1 MNKLRIRIINIF
13 ILTLIFCIPTF
24 AADDDATT
32 TEDDKIVTLE
42 NRDVGLIPLDEPGIV
57 SLGLQE
63 ADVATVMK
71 GISQLGNYD
80 FVTKGEIDKR
90 VNLTLKNRSIREA
103 LDIISDSTATE
114 YRIQGT
120 IITVFGDGV
129 DPSFTKT
136 YNVLKGN
143 TQTIG
148 TVLQGII
155 GGNVSTQGL
164 GGQAENAPGE
174 GGAGAAPG
182 AAGAPLI
189 QKGSARIVVDKLN
202 SQIIITAVP
211 SDHRTIEKVF
221 PELDQDRP
229 KKRFLTRMYEL
240 KFITPDVFVRSIK
253 FLIPGIEDEQ
263 IFKVAGDSGAEGA
276 GGGGGTGGALSSSQ
290 KRVIIQDTLPNLNRI
305 SELLTDL
312 DVPPRQ
318 VVIDVKMIEF
328 TLNDDQ
334 KLGVDWKS
342 MFTQAGRN
350 LPVAEFFSPLASQ
363 GTGRLKFGSLGPDHL
378 QIVLDFIKANSTAKI
393 LSNPQLTVVDG
404 QQASITVGDQIPYR
418 TTIVSNGTAQGQVN
432 FANAGVELSVT
443 PVIFKD
449 DFVNLIIQPS
459 ITSRTGDFDG
469 IPIIS
474 TKVTNT
480 TLNIRNNHTV
490 IMGGLISHTDSV
502 EQNQIPIV
510 GQIPGIGHLF
520 RNNSRT
526 HRANELV
533 FFITP
538 KIYSEFASHP
548 NDTLNYE
555 FKEPDFPA
563 PTAYQFTDREEQQR
577 ELQEFRKRSRL

>member
-1 MNKLRIRIINIF
+1 
-13 ILTLIFCIPTF
+13 
-24 AADDDATT
+24 
-32 TEDDKIVTLE
+32 
-42 NRDVGLIPLDEPGIV
+42 
-57 SLGLQE
+57 
-63 ADVATVMK
+63 
-71 GISQLGNYD
+71 
-80 FVTKGEIDKR
+80 
-90 VNLTLKNRSIREA
+90 
-103 LDIISDSTATE
+103 
-114 YRIQGT
+114 
-120 IITVFGDGV
+120 
-129 DPSFTKT
+129 
-136 YNVLKGN
+136 
-143 TQTIG
+143 
-148 TVLQGII
+148 
-155 GGNVSTQGL
+155 
-164 GGQAENAPGE
+164 
-174 GGAGAAPG
+174 
-182 AAGAPLI
+182 
-189 QKGSARIVVDKLN
+189 
-202 SQIIITAVP
+202 
-211 SDHRTIEKVF
+211 
-221 PELDQDRP
+221 
-229 KKRFLTRMYEL
+229 MYEL

-263 IFKVAGDSGAEGA
+263 IFQVAGGGAAGGGDAGGA
-276 GGGGGTGGALSSSQ
+276 GGGGGALSSSQ

-318 VVIDVKMIEF
+318 VVIDVKMVEF

-342 MFTQAGRN
+342 MFTQSGRN

-378 QIVLDFIKANSTAKI
+378 QVVLDFIKANSTAKI

-418 TTIVSNGTAQGQVN
+418 TTVIQNGTAVGQVN

-490 IMGGLISHTDSV
+490 IMGGLISHSDSI

-538 KIYSEFASHP
+538 KIYSEFATHP
-548 NDTLNYE
+548 HDSLNYE
-555 FKEPDFPA
+555 FREPEFPK
-563 PTAYQFTDREEQQR
+563 PTAYKFTDREQQQK
-577 ELQEFRKRSRL
+577 ELREFRKRNRL